1 MSEQLVEKQKKIYE
15 YIEQT
20 DKKIE
25 EMNQKIMDLKK
36 EQGGINKYEENNEHL
51 DKTIKILQNKLEQV
65 MIKKKNNIYI
75 Y

>member
-1 MSEQLVEKQKKIYE
+1 MSEQLVEQQKKIYE

>member
-1 MSEQLVEKQKKIYE
+1 MSEQLVEQQKKIYE

-65 MIKKKNNIYI
+65 MIKKKK
-75 Y
+75 